1 MVKIV
6 KFGAPWC
13 GPCKLQDKILEEL
26 VREKG
31 YDVEFVN
38 VDEAEERAEECGVTN
53 VPTLLFY
60 DEDKLVERKIG
71 LTQKNDIISIC
82 ERFT

>member
-13 GPCKLQDKILEEL
+13 GPCKIQDKILEEL
-26 VREKG
+26 IQEKG

-38 VDEAEERAEECGVTN
+38 VDEDEARAEKCGVLN
-53 VPTLLFY
+53 VPTIIFY
-60 DEDKLVERKIG
+60 DEDKEVERKIG
-71 LTQKNDIISIC
+71 LAQKSDIISIC
-82 ERFT
+82 ERYA

>member
-26 VREKG
+26 VKEKG

-60 DEDKLVERKIG
+60 DEGKIVERKIG
-71 LTQKNDIISIC
+71 LVPKNDIISIC